1 MIPSA
6 QSESTFGGQSIA
18 GQLATQATARA
29 FNAPRLGQQ
38 SQVQPAQ
45 PAASQYAPPGV
56 AAQSAQHAQLGQQ
69 AMQARLAPQAGL
81 ATSTASLDAQRQP
94 LPPQQLQA
102 GGGQPDFSHIADT
115 QARVDSFIQNMPGN
129 RAQQNGLGQQVT
141 NNYGPGNPGSQ
152 RQSFEL
158 VPPVSGLQASVAP
171 EMENQVGFTSS
182 NPANAAARVQNLY
195 QDRRAGNGNG
205 GGQYE

>member
-1 MIPSA
+1 MMPIPRSSPRTA
-6 QSESTFGGQSIA
+6 A
-18 GQLATQATARA
+18 NLRPLATQASRA
-29 FNAPRLGQQ
+29 FNTPRLGQQ

-45 PAASQYAPPGV
+45 PQSQYAQPGV

-94 LPPQQLQA
+94 LQPQQLQA

-115 QARVDSFIQNMPGN
+115 QASVDSFIQNMPGN

-152 RQSFEL
+152 RQSFEP

-171 EMENQVGFTSS
+171 EMEGQVGFTSS
-182 NPANAAARVQNLY
+182 NPVNARQRVQSLY